1 MWLAFGMIALGAL
14 LLWGGAEAMVK
25 GAVKL
30 ALDLGVPALI
40 VGLTVV
46 AITTSLPEL
55 FASVAAQVVG
65 GEGDVALGNVVGSNI
80 ANLGLVL
87 GIALLI
93 RPMQIPTVIKKR
105 EMPIVFA
112 ASLLLFIVML
122 PDSIGRI
129 KGLVLLT
136 GMVGY
141 TVYQFKISGEEK
153 TISKQALEQE
163 ATLKLSFGREIFL
176 VILGVI
182 LLIVGAGSLVK
193 GAISIAK
200 HFGLSQLVIGVTIV
214 AIGSSLPEIA
224 TVIVAALKKRT
235 DLILGNV
242 FGSNI
247 YNITMVASIASLV
260 RPIKYSPQ
268 MLYLDIPVMLGITTL
283 VWGLVHFCKKLT
295 RWHGALLLTIYI
307 LYLINL

>member
-1 MWLAFGMIALGAL
+1 
-14 LLWGGAEAMVK
+14 MVK

-30 ALDLGVPALI
+30 ALDLGMPALI

-87 GIALLI
+87 GLALLI
-93 RPMQIPTVIKKR
+93 RPMHVPIVIKKR

-129 KGLVLLT
+129 KGLILLF
-136 GMVGY
+136 GMVAY
-141 TVYQFKISGEEK
+141 TVYQLKIAREEEN
-153 TISKQALEQE
+153 ISKQALQQE
-163 ATLKLSFGREIFL
+163 TIPKLSLWREICL
-176 VILGVI
+176 VIIGVI
-182 LLIVGAGSLVK
+182 LLIFGASLLVK
-193 GAISIAK
+193 GAVAIAK
-200 HFGLSQLVIGVTIV
+200 HFGLSELVIGVTIV

-224 TVIVAALKKRT
+224 TVVVAAIKKRT

-268 MLYLDIPVMLGITTL
+268 MLYLDIPVMLGITVL
-283 VWGLVHFCKKLT
+283 VWGLVHFCKTLN
-295 RWHGALLLTIYI
+295 RWHGALLLALYV
-307 LYLINL
+307 LYLASL